1 MFLARKVTR
10 AKWREAEGLSPGEMS
25 ADAVTIDLRTTGNA
39 LSFWKCGGGTQ
50 PEVDEA
56 VLALASG
63 AQRVDVMDVV
73 WIAYDDL
80 ETDGLSLRDSDG
92 RTPVA
97 ELASTHVD
105 LVDLDYVRLGRLGR
119 VASRVASAI
128 SEGRFCRLTKSRVL
142 AILSGAVDQRR
153 LDPSLLEDGVRR
165 AIDSG

>member
-10 AKWREAEGLSPGEMS
+10 AKWREAEGISPGEMS
-25 ADAVTIDLRTTGNA
+25 ADAVTVDLRTTGNA

-73 WIAYDDL
+73 WIARDDL
-80 ETDGLSLRDSDG
+80 ETDGLSLHDSDG

-105 LVDLDYVRLGRLGR
+105 LVGLDYVRLGR

-128 SEGRFCRLTKSRVL
+128 SEGRFRRLTKSRVL
-142 AILSGAVDQRR
+142 EILTGAVDQRR
-153 LDPSLLEDGVRR
+153 LDPSMLEDGVRR